1 MNKESKEEAYY
12 KKVLLSTE
20 EIVAFLSLF
29 SERNPE
35 KQSVV
40 DEIIEMF
47 QHFDSVK
54 KGEEY
59 EVVLKGKEL
68 LEEVLRKNK
77 Q

>member
-40 DEIIEMF
+40 NEIIEMF